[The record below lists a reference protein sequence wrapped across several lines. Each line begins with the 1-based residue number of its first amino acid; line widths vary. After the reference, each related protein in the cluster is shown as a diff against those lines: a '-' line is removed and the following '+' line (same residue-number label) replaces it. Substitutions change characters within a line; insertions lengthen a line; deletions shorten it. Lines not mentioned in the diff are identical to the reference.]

1 MRPLTDD
8 LLVLPMQDTLA
19 HLHLH
24 HGHNRGSP
32 LKLQLGVCV
41 GFPKMEELFGFMDLC
56 PTYYEWGLQGQG
68 CPWGSS
74 QVGAHGGRLRYK
86 ILRWVYDERL
96 VIASHGLAHNTNFSK
111 TFQGL
116 EGTHSL
122 ISF

>member
-1 MRPLTDD
+1 
-8 LLVLPMQDTLA
+8 
-19 HLHLH
+19 
-24 HGHNRGSP
+24 
-32 LKLQLGVCV
+32 
-41 GFPKMEELFGFMDLC
+41 MEELFGFMDLC

-86 ILRWVYDERL
+86 TKSSSL
-96 VIASHGLAHNTNFSK
+96 HCGLAHNTNFSK